1 METPS
6 YYESSTHRQVF
17 DFIEDYGLNFNLGNV
32 AKYIARCGKK
42 GTSRDAIADLKK
54 AIAYLEREV
63 FCREREAKEKADLEA
78 FARREQG

>member
-1 METPS
+1 MMD
-6 YYESSTHRQVF
+6 YYHGQNGMQVF
-17 DFIEDYGLNFNLGNV
+17 DFIESFGLDFNLGNV

-54 AIAYLEREV
+54 AMAYLEREV